1 MNTGVQMD
9 TELKEQIGKA
19 IGRIASGV
27 YVVTLDHDGHADGL
41 MASWLSQAAFEP
53 PCLTLAVKSDRPI
66 LSGLQPG
73 KKFTVNVLAKS
84 NMDIFKNFAKPFTPG
99 LNRFEGLN
107 HEVDSEYGYIL
118 SDSIAYM
125 KCRSLSSTVAGDHTI
140 IAAEIVAGGMLNAEL
155 EPMVHLRRNGF
166 QY

>member
-1 MNTGVQMD
+1 MNTGMTMD
-9 TELKEQIGKA
+9 VDLKDEVGKA

-27 YVVTLDHDGHADGL
+27 FVITLHGEEHKAGL

-53 PCLTLAVKSDRPI
+53 PCLMFAVKSDRPI
-66 LSGLQPG
+66 LSGLQAG
-73 KKFTVNVLAKS
+73 QKFTVNVLAKS

-99 LNRFEGLN
+99 LDRFEGLE
-107 HEVDSEYGYIL
+107 HEVDSEFGAVL
-118 SDSIAYM
+118 SGSIAYM
-125 KCRSLSSTVAGDHTI
+125 KCRSLSSTACGDHVI
-140 IAAEIVAGGMLNAEL
+140 VAAEIVSGGVLNAEL